1 MKFNKAIFFIFLSS
15 IMIIIIILSLLLNR
29 LSDIQYALKEIS
41 KEANQI
47 TNTSITQEIPFNS
60 SIDVDQP
67 MEVMKNLNAR
77 VLFNLKKTIFIND
90 SIPFETTLKIPVKL
104 LVTDSILINQLLFI
118 DNKLTSIGIFK
129 SEIKVDTT
137 IMINIPGFRK
147 FKIPI
152 KTTIKLDSTFLR
164 AQLKD
169 NFSVNGK
176 IPISILIEKEIEYP
190 LKITVPIKNLK
201 VDVNFPIDELVSIQ
215 LKEPIQ
221 IKTKIPVNKK
231 VPVNIKISETGL
243 SKPLKT
249 ISIKLDKLGDLIFPF
264 E

>member
-1 MKFNKAIFFIFLSS
+1 
-15 IMIIIIILSLLLNR
+15 MI
-29 LSDIQYALKEIS
+29 D
-41 KEANQI
+41 
-47 TNTSITQEIPFNS
+47 
-60 SIDVDQP
+60 
-67 MEVMKNLNAR
+67 
-77 VLFNLKKTIFIND
+77 
-90 SIPFETTLKIPVKL
+90 
-104 LVTDSILINQLLFI
+104 
-118 DNKLTSIGIFK
+118 
-129 SEIKVDTT
+129 
-137 IMINIPGFRK
+137 IPGFRK
-147 FKIPI
+147 YKIPI

-176 IPISILIEKEIEYP
+176 IPISILIEKEIVYP

-249 ISIKLDKLGDLIFPF
+249 ISIKLDKLGDLIIPF